1 MKKKFEMVK
10 TIQLIL
16 FFLITGVG
24 LAVIFTDAQLYQ
36 MIGSNRSVRVLCILL
51 WLTMACSFLFIFW
64 DFSTH
69 NSFKK
74 DYRELD
80 YALYN
85 DRLSGIANRFSCDA
99 MIEKYADKPLPDKIG
114 CIMIN
119 ISNIR
124 DINEKY
130 GHIKGNRVIR
140 DFSDMLHVTSL
151 GLCFVGRNGGNKFM
165 ALFED
170 SSAEQMHTFLTR
182 VNEKIELYNSDPAN
196 PHINYGTGS
205 AYSGEDKLDAITS
218 LISLADRRLASKTDS
233 ITGFGSRSSCD
244 DILSLYTDAP
254 IPDGFACLM
263 ADIANIR
270 EINELGGH
278 SEGDRAIRFIGDV
291 LRESGRGVC
300 FVGRNGGTK
309 FLALFEKGGSQ
320 AVDSFLL
327 SVESRLKA
335 YNESNEHQH
344 IDLRIGSAT
353 AASAGELSVH
363 QLVSLADKRLREK
376 I

>member
-1 MKKKFEMVK
+1 MKKKFELVK

-16 FFLITGVG
+16 FVLISGVG
-24 LAVIFTDAQLYQ
+24 LIVIFKDAQLYQ
-36 MIGSNRSVRVLCILL
+36 MVGSNRSVRVLCVLL
-51 WLTMACSFLFIFW
+51 WLAMACSFIFIFW

-124 DINEKY
+124 EINEQY

-140 DFSDMLHVTSL
+140 DFSDMLHITSL

-182 VNEKIELYNSDPAN
+182 VNEKIELYNSNPDN

-205 AYSGEDKLDAITS
+205 AYSGDDQADAITS

-254 IPDGFACLM
+254 IPDGFACVM
-263 ADIANIR
+263 ADISNIR

-278 SEGDRAIRFIGDV
+278 SEGDRAIRFVGDA
-291 LRESGRGVC
+291 LRESGRGIC

-309 FLALFEKGGSQ
+309 FLALFEKGGSE
-320 AVDSFLL
+320 AVQSFL
-327 SVESRLKA
+327 SAVEKRLNS
-335 YNESNEHQH
+335 YNDSKDHQR
-344 IDLRIGSAT
+344 IEIRIGTSY
-353 AASAGELSVH
+353 AASEGQLSVH
-363 QLVSLADKRLREK
+363 QLVSLADRRLRENV
-376 I
+376 

>member
-1 MKKKFEMVK
+1 MKKKFELVK
-10 TIQLIL
+10 TIQLFL
-16 FFLITGVG
+16 FFLITGIG
-24 LAVIFTDAQLYQ
+24 LVIIFTDKALYQ
-36 MIGSNRSVRVLCILL
+36 MVGSNNSVRILCVLL

-114 CIMIN
+114 CVMIN

-124 DINEKY
+124 EINEKF
-130 GHIKGNRVIR
+130 GHIKGNHVIR

-170 SSAEQMHTFLTR
+170 STKEQMHTFLTR
-182 VNEKIELYNSDPAN
+182 VNEKIEQYNSNPAN
-196 PHINYGTGS
+196 PHINYGSGS
-205 AYSGEDKLDAITS
+205 AYSGEDQVDAITS

-254 IPDGFACLM
+254 IPEGFACVM
-263 ADIANIR
+263 AEITNIR

-278 SEGDRAIRFIGDV
+278 SEGDRAIRYVGDI
-291 LRESGRGVC
+291 LRESGRGIC
-300 FVGRNGGTK
+300 FVGRNGGMK
-309 FLALFEKGGSQ
+309 FLALFEKGGAA
-320 AVDSFLL
+320 AVESFLAN
-327 SVESRLKA
+327 VTEGLKA
-335 YNESNEHQH
+335 YNEGEGHVRIELHTGSSN
-344 IDLRIGSAT
+344 
-353 AASAGELSVH
+353 ASSENELNVH
-363 QLVSLADKRLREK
+363 QLVSLADRRLRESV
-376 I
+376 

>member
-1 MKKKFEMVK
+1 MKKKFELVK
-10 TIQLIL
+10 TLQLIL

-24 LAVIFTDAQLYQ
+24 LVIIFTDDQLYQ
-36 MIGSNRSVRVLCILL
+36 MIGSNRSVRLLCILL
-51 WLTMACSFLFIFW
+51 WAAMACSFLFIFW

-119 ISNIR
+119 ICNIR
-124 DINEKY
+124 EINEQY

-170 SSAEQMHTFLTR
+170 SSTEQMHSFLTR
-182 VNEKIELYNSDPAN
+182 VNEKIEMYNSNETN
-196 PHINYGTGS
+196 PHIDYGTGF
-205 AYSGEDKLDAITS
+205 AYSGEDQVDAITS

-233 ITGFGSRSSCD
+233 ITGFGSRASCD
-244 DILSLYTDAP
+244 DIISLYTDAP
-254 IPDGFACLM
+254 VPDGFACVM
-263 ADIANIR
+263 ADISNIR
-270 EINELGGH
+270 EINDLGGH
-278 SEGDRAIRFIGDV
+278 SEGDKAIRFVGDL
-291 LRESGRGVC
+291 LRESGRGIC

-309 FLALFEKGGSQ
+309 FLALFEKGGTP
-320 AVDSFLL
+320 AVERFLS
-327 SVESRLKA
+327 SVDTRITA
-335 YNESNEHQH
+335 YNSSDDHQK
-344 IDLRIGSAT
+344 IDLGIGVS
-353 AASAGELSVH
+353 AASEEGELNVH
-363 QLVSLADKRLREK
+363 QLVSLADRRLREK
-376 I
+376 V

>member
-1 MKKKFEMVK
+1 MKKKFELVK
-10 TIQLIL
+10 TIQLVL
-16 FFLITGVG
+16 YFLISGVG
-24 LAVIFTDAQLYQ
+24 LAVILTDRQLYQ
-36 MIGSNRSVRVLCILL
+36 MIGGNRSVRTLAILL
-51 WLTMACSFLFIFW
+51 YLTIAGSFLFIFW

-114 CIMIN
+114 CIMIS

-124 DINEKY
+124 EINEQF

-165 ALFED
+165 ALFEE
-170 SSAEQMHTFLTR
+170 SSTEQMHTFLAR
-182 VNEKIELYNSDPAN
+182 VNEKIEMYNSNSEN

-205 AYSGEDKLDAITS
+205 AYSGEDQVDAITS

-254 IPDGFACLM
+254 IPDGFACVM
-263 ADIANIR
+263 ADISNIR

-278 SEGDRAIRFIGDV
+278 SEGDKAIRYIGDI
-291 LRESGRGVC
+291 LRESGRGIC

-309 FLALFEKGGSQ
+309 FLALFEKGGIQ
-320 AVDSFLL
+320 AVEGFLAAVDTRL
-327 SVESRLKA
+327 ES
-335 YNESNEHQH
+335 YNTSPDHLH
-344 IDLRIGSAT
+344 IELRIGT
-353 AASAGELSVH
+353 AAAAVEGELSVH
-363 QLVSLADKRLREK
+363 QLVSLADRRLREK
-376 I
+376 V